1 MWKPE
6 LLAPAKNLERL
17 KVAVTYGADA
27 VYVGGQKYGLRTRAD
42 NFSDYDLEYGVNF
55 AHENHAKVY
64 LTLNAFLHDDESL
77 SYVNLRNTC
86 EKAKFFFYLSFPL
99 KNMG

>member
-1 MWKPE
+1 MGRNPSNLCFLASANIQQSISIQD

-42 NFSDYDLEYGVNF
+42 NFSDSDRLIVCNDNF
-55 AHENHAKVY
+55 W
-64 LTLNAFLHDDESL
+64 L
-77 SYVNLRNTC
+77 LRLIHYFKLDT
-86 EKAKFFFYLSFPL
+86 PL
-99 KNMG
+99 RLWH